1 MQYSPNHTT
10 HKMKLPRTWLCLLF
24 LSLLVACGP
33 STKSKGDSQ
42 LTTNQEKRKKES
54 ATTGEITIGV
64 DETLRPVGRQMVN
77 AFENLYPDSKFNVL
91 YRPEFALYQAFMED
105 SVRLILSGRDLT
117 EAEKFKVVQQ
127 TVTPRT
133 TVLGD
138 DALAVVLHPDNPH
151 DSLTRVELQNILL
164 GSLSNWDSLG
174 EGQSGEMVLVFDQ
187 PKTGAIRFLK
197 ETLLSS
203 KDTIQARRYAAK
215 GHDDLVEY
223 VSQNPQ
229 AIGFIGVSW
238 ISDRDQPS
246 VKEYLSKVKLA
257 RLETPDTSDMP
268 GVFIRPYQADIA
280 LRRYPLTR
288 TFYCHSREHFSGLG
302 TGFAIFAAGE
312 RGQRILLKAGLNP
325 QFPPPRFVVFP
336 KKDKK

>member
-1 MQYSPNHTT
+1 M
-10 HKMKLPRTWLCLLF
+10 LPKAWLCLLF
-24 LSLLVACGP
+24 MGMLISCSP
-33 STKSKGDSQ
+33 SNTKENDAY
-42 LTTNQEKRKKES
+42 LTTNQQKGEDES

-77 AFENLYPDSKFNVL
+77 AFENMYPDSKFNVL
-91 YRPEFALYQAFMED
+91 YRPEYALYQAFMED

-117 EAEKFKVVQQ
+117 GAEKHKIVQQ

-138 DALAVVLHPDNPH
+138 DALAVIMHPDNPH
-151 DSLTRVELQNILL
+151 DSLTRAELQEILRGNL
-164 GSLSNWDSLG
+164 DFWDSLDTEQEG
-174 EGQSGEMVLVFDQ
+174 EIVLVFDQ
-187 PKTGAIRFLK
+187 AKTGAIRFLK
-197 ETLLSS
+197 ETLLS
-203 KDTIQARRYAAK
+203 KEDTMKAKRYAAK
-215 GHDDLVEY
+215 GHDDLVDY
-223 VSQNPQ
+223 VSQTPQ

-238 ISDRDQPS
+238 ISDRDDS
-246 VKEYLSKVKLA
+246 KVKEYLSRIKLA

-312 RGQRILLKAGLNP
+312 HGQRILLKTGLNP
-325 QFPPPRFVVFP
+325 QFPPPRYVIFP
-336 KKDKK
+336 EKD